1 MTWHFLA
8 FFSGRNKTAVIW
20 ANRPEARPSILPV
33 PEGEEPGPSQMQ
45 GEICSLALDWRLAR
59 RKRPPPSS
67 PPPFFR
73 PSIHAMVKPT
83 GRSGAALFFPSSSF
97 PCPRVQR
104 FNSGSDGRT
113 NWHTGS
119 SQSASDRRPM
129 IQCPLPT
136 HCRLDWIRSL
146 SGLWSISMREGRL
159 FCGHDFSQDI
169 PASFAVISLLLWWPA
184 VSKWTIGRILVS

>member
-1 MTWHFLA
+1 M
-8 FFSGRNKTAVIW
+8 IW
-20 ANRPEARPSILPV
+20 ANQPERRPSIFPV

-73 PSIHAMVKPT
+73 PSVHAMVKPT
-83 GRSGAALFFPSSSF
+83 GRSGAALFFPSLPCSF
-97 PCPRVQR
+97 HAPGFRDSIQDQTDELAHQQR
-104 FNSGSDGRT
+104 
-113 NWHTGS
+113 
-119 SQSASDRRPM
+119 QSASDRRPM

-169 PASFAVISLLLWWPA
+169 LFRSYLPSP
-184 VSKWTIGRILVS
+184 LVAGSE

>member
-1 MTWHFLA
+1 MGKPTRGA
-8 FFSGRNKTAVIW
+8 ADDR
-20 ANRPEARPSILPV
+20 SIPPL

-73 PSIHAMVKPT
+73 PSVHAMVKPT

-97 PCPRVQR
+97 HAPGFRDSIQDQTEELAHRQR
-104 FNSGSDGRT
+104 
-113 NWHTGS
+113 
-119 SQSASDRRPM
+119 QSASDRRPM

-136 HCRLDWIRSL
+136 HCRLDWIWTL
-146 SGLWSISMREGRL
+146 SGLWSVSFRNEGGPFILWTRFL
-159 FCGHDFSQDI
+159 ARYSCL
-169 PASFAVISLLLWWPA
+169 LLLWWPA
-184 VSKWTIGRILVS
+184 ASKLTIGRILVS